1 MNDILFMLIR
11 ASITA
16 SLSDRDAFIERLAQ
30 IIETQTG
37 KDEEAARKLSNTIA
51 GAMEGLNGTLLLQQ
65 LFSSRHDKKLNK
77 NLDNLTQAIEKL
89 SSVLEKTEHPETS
102 SSNNE
107 PQ

>member
-11 ASITA
+11 ASLTA
-16 SLSDRDAFIERLAQ
+16 SLSDRDAFIERVAQ
-30 IIETQTG
+30 IIEAQTG

-65 LFSSRHDKKLNK
+65 LFGARHDKKLNK
-77 NLDNLTQAIEKL
+77 NLDSLTQAIEKL
-89 SSVLEKTEHPETS
+89 SSILEKNGQTETPP
-102 SSNNE
+102 SNNE